1 MGELDLR
8 EKNLFAIDTIF
19 AALLNAF
26 LIPKG
31 AQPIRP
37 EDITD
42 APTEIVTLVRGGV
55 VHRFR
60 DIFKCVRDRLS
71 IGLAFLGLENQ
82 THFDKDMPMR
92 IMAYDALSYCR
103 QFETLKPGEKLLPV
117 VTFVLYFGYDKCWN
131 GPRSLSE
138 CFEVP
143 EQLKPFFCDYSI
155 HVIELA
161 WLTDEEIDRLTG
173 DLKTLARCLRSFR
186 EHNFKDDFDDTIEH
200 PDAVLRLLEK
210 ITGESSFK
218 KMRQTYS
225 EKENLRMCEIFEAM
239 RNNYKMIGKEEGL
252 REGKEEGL
260 KKGLK
265 KGKEEGLREGK
276 KEGKKEGKEEGLKKG
291 LKKGKEEGL
300 REGKRLGKVEQLKTI
315 TKRVMSKNHAT
326 LEEAMSYLQL
336 SDTEKNLVRT
346 AMA

>member
-1 MGELDLR
+1 
-8 EKNLFAIDTIF
+8 
-19 AALLNAF
+19 
-26 LIPKG
+26 
-31 AQPIRP
+31 
-37 EDITD
+37 
-42 APTEIVTLVRGGV
+42 
-55 VHRFR
+55 
-60 DIFKCVRDRLS
+60 
-71 IGLAFLGLENQ
+71 
-82 THFDKDMPMR
+82 
-92 IMAYDALSYCR
+92 MAYDALSYCR
-103 QFETLKPGEKLLPV
+103 QFETLKPGEKVLPV
-117 VTFVLYFGYDKCWN
+117 VTFVLYFGYDKCWD

-186 EHNFKDDFDDTIEH
+186 EHNFEDDFDDTIEH

-252 REGKEEGL
+252 REGKKEGKEEGL

-276 KEGKKEGKEEGLKKG
+276 K
-291 LKKGKEEGL
+291 
-300 REGKRLGKVEQLKTI
+300 EGKRLGKVEQLKTI

>member
-1 MGELDLR
+1 
-8 EKNLFAIDTIF
+8 
-19 AALLNAF
+19 
-26 LIPKG
+26 
-31 AQPIRP
+31 
-37 EDITD
+37 
-42 APTEIVTLVRGGV
+42 
-55 VHRFR
+55 
-60 DIFKCVRDRLS
+60 
-71 IGLAFLGLENQ
+71 
-82 THFDKDMPMR
+82 MR

-103 QFETLKPGEKLLPV
+103 QFETLKPGEKVLPV
-117 VTFVLYFGYDKCWN
+117 VTFVLYFGYDKCWD

-161 WLTDEEIDRLTG
+161 WLTDEEMDRLTG

-186 EHNFKDDFDDTIEH
+186 EHNFEDDFDDTIEH

-276 KEGKKEGKEEGLKKG
+276 KEGKEEGLKKG

-300 REGKRLGKVEQLKTI
+300 REGKKEGKRLGKVEQLKTI

>member
-1 MGELDLR
+1 
-8 EKNLFAIDTIF
+8 
-19 AALLNAF
+19 
-26 LIPKG
+26 
-31 AQPIRP
+31 
-37 EDITD
+37 
-42 APTEIVTLVRGGV
+42 
-55 VHRFR
+55 
-60 DIFKCVRDRLS
+60 
-71 IGLAFLGLENQ
+71 
-82 THFDKDMPMR
+82 MR

-103 QFETLKPGEKLLPV
+103 QFETLKPGEKVLPV
-117 VTFVLYFGYDKCWN
+117 VTFVLYFGYDKCWD

-186 EHNFKDDFDDTIEH
+186 EHNFEDDFDDTIEH

-276 KEGKKEGKEEGLKKG
+276 KEGK
-291 LKKGKEEGL
+291 
-300 REGKRLGKVEQLKTI
+300 RLGKVEQLKTI

>member
-131 GPRSLSE
+131 GPRTLSE

-161 WLTDEEIDRLTG
+161 WLTDEEIERLTG

-186 EHNFKDDFDDTIEH
+186 EHNFEDDFDDTIEH

-252 REGKEEGL
+252 REGK
-260 KKGLK
+260 
-265 KGKEEGLREGK
+265 
-276 KEGKKEGKEEGLKKG
+276 KEGKEEGLKKG

-300 REGKRLGKVEQLKTI
+300 REGLREGKKEGKRLGKVEQLKTI

-336 SDTEKNLVRT
+336 SDSEKNLVRT

>member
-131 GPRSLSE
+131 GPRTLSE

-161 WLTDEEIDRLTG
+161 WLTDEEIERLTG

-186 EHNFKDDFDDTIEH
+186 EHNFEDDFDDTIEH

-252 REGKEEGL
+252 REGK
-260 KKGLK
+260 
-265 KGKEEGLREGK
+265 
-276 KEGKKEGKEEGLKKG
+276 KEGKEEGLKKG

-300 REGKRLGKVEQLKTI
+300 REGLREGKKEGKRLGKVEQLKTI
-315 TKRVMSKNHAT
+315 TKRVMSKNHVT

-336 SDTEKNLVRT
+336 SDSEKNLVRT

>member
-161 WLTDEEIDRLTG
+161 WLTDEEIERLTG

-186 EHNFKDDFDDTIEH
+186 EHNFEDDFDDTIEH

-252 REGKEEGL
+252 REGK
-260 KKGLK
+260 
-265 KGKEEGLREGK
+265 
-276 KEGKKEGKEEGLKKG
+276 KEGKEEGLKKG

-300 REGKRLGKVEQLKTI
+300 REGLREGKKEGKRLGKVEQLKTI

-336 SDTEKNLVRT
+336 SDSEKNLVRT

>member
-161 WLTDEEIDRLTG
+161 WLTDEEIERLTG

-186 EHNFKDDFDDTIEH
+186 EHNFEDDFDDTIEH

-252 REGKEEGL
+252 REGK
-260 KKGLK
+260 
-265 KGKEEGLREGK
+265 
-276 KEGKKEGKEEGLKKG
+276 KEGKEEGLKKG

-300 REGKRLGKVEQLKTI
+300 REGLREGKKEGKRLGKVEQLKTI
-315 TKRVMSKNHAT
+315 TKRVMSKNHVT

-336 SDTEKNLVRT
+336 SDSEKNLVRT

>member
-161 WLTDEEIDRLTG
+161 WLTDEEIERLTG

-186 EHNFKDDFDDTIEH
+186 EHNFEDDFDDTIEH

-218 KMRQTYS
+218 KCDKPIARRRTYVCV
-225 EKENLRMCEIFEAM
+225 RF
-239 RNNYKMIGKEEGL
+239 
-252 REGKEEGL
+252 L
-260 KKGLK
+260 KPCA
-265 KGKEEGLREGK
+265 
-276 KEGKKEGKEEGLKKG
+276 
-291 LKKGKEEGL
+291 
-300 REGKRLGKVEQLKTI
+300 I
-315 TKRVMSKNHAT
+315 TTK
-326 LEEAMSYLQL
+326 
-336 SDTEKNLVRT
+336 
-346 AMA
+346 